1 MKRAAADVC
10 ISGKAFANVTFRLF
24 SPSAWAALTAEW
36 AWLLCKSFVMVG
48 VVVRVA
54 GAAAA
59 VAGVAVAAAAVTV
72 GVAGVADGVAGVVVA
87 VAVACSSAAAAV
99 ARITNVKMQIFASI
113 FEKYSSAPGAFFFL
127 HGIKSLL

>member
-1 MKRAAADVC
+1 M
-10 ISGKAFANVTFRLF
+10 
-24 SPSAWAALTAEW
+24 
-36 AWLLCKSFVMVG
+36 
-48 VVVRVA
+48 RVA

-72 GVAGVADGVAGVVVA
+72 GVAGVAVGVAGVVVA

-113 FEKYSSAPGAFFFL
+113 FEKYSSAPGAFFFCTEL
-127 HGIKSLL
+127 SCCYNTLLLFVIQLVFALSLSLPPSLCVHLLWLMAGELEKGKCRTQNIQN